1 MKKTCF
7 IISKNDFET
16 FYKALILGTT
26 GAAMNVK
33 MWFFFTFWGLKLI
46 RKGNKPR
53 VAGMRNGMKRMAGWM
68 FRRKLVKFGYKDPEE
83 MLRKEVKKGN
93 IKLFPCSMTFE
104 MMGFKKEQMWD
115 FVEEPVGAAAFLEMC
130 GDADS
135 IIHM

>member
-1 MKKTCF
+1 MCF

-16 FYKALILGTT
+16 FHKMLILGTT
-26 GAAMNVK
+26 GAAMKLK
-33 MWFFFTFWGLKLI
+33 MWFFFTFWVLKLI
-46 RKGNKPR
+46 KKGNKPR

-68 FRRKLVKFGYKDPEE
+68 FRRKLEKFGYKDPEE

-115 FVEEPVGAAAFLEMC
+115 FVEEPVGAATFLEMC
-130 GDADS
+130 SDADS